1 MLKNKMNIKTMTKLL
16 QVICLSVVVWFVASP
31 VQAEYIICGRE
42 GRCDLSKRKCVKK
55 RNLAYV
61 GGYEYSCTGKNIS
74 EEGDVEVTKS
84 ELDGKEMTEEEA
96 ASALINTKEAK
107 LSRKEK
113 KAIIAGMSA
122 DISQQHISSSAINI
136 INKVKGNDNLSTYYE
151 NIAKELGANLDKL
164 SEYTKAENYFEAK
177 RGARFGDS
185 NISDIIQAVASQ
197 INELKEAGAITA
209 EEANILKQEATSIST
224 TALNH
229 TAQISAV
236 VSPEEVTK
244 ELTKEANQIQN
255 GSLQTCA
262 TSSQVK
268 AKHHSGCWS
277 CFVLEKLTSAFLYA
291 AKSGLNVTQRAGI
304 VLLILCTGIWGLK
317 TVSSVTEVQLG
328 NILNELL
335 KCLFKVSVAYWFI
348 LYSPTVISKYFIRPI
363 MSVGAIIGQQ
373 FWADEVVEYTA
384 AWDDVEPVQDLQTI
398 VDEDKNKNE
407 EATSTPV
414 PPQEDERE
422 KELLAQ
428 ARSIEIIEN
437 QKSPIPIFQI
447 PGVPGVITSYPGCR
461 VPPQTK
467 DGKFGS
473 KSHMGL
479 DIGGNNMAPIAAITG
494 GTITYGGNA
503 SSGWGLRATIVT
515 QHKGNKWIH
524 LYGHMNPQTYAA
536 FKSKLNGKEVTIGQ
550 QIGNVG
556 TTGNSS
562 GPHLHLE
569 VQLTGKVGEY
579 NYNQTYLDPISL
591 GQGKIIPRAFDYNE
605 STKTFTFNKTRCNG
619 TAEPIPDTGFPK
631 NSRVPEGGFCSTGGA
646 SLNLS
651 ETYVYNGD
659 GGFAGDIMAP
669 VTIPDVT
676 YTGPEDIMPKSIMN
690 SMLGAM
696 RAITNTTAD
705 TLVLGEM
712 IACYATLKD
721 GGAWSVEFA
730 GKDLFSSPN
739 IFMWVEGAIIWIFGF
754 LLTMSIAYY
763 FVDISFKI
771 GFAVLS
777 LPVVMGLWP
786 FGFGQDKL
794 FIAISIIAKSSAL
807 FAFIAIS
814 TAFGMGL
821 VSAAM
826 GDISEIYTEM
836 DAIINNGDDL
846 AEYDQFREHL
856 SSTLYL
862 FSPTFIMLLFAL
874 VYFYKLTTASAS
886 EYVNKFFPDKAFG
899 NDSSPMHSMATMI
912 TDHAKKMAAT
922 VSGFNLA
929 KDFVGHQVGNAAKN
943 AGKGIANAALNPK
956 STAKKIA
963 GAFKKKP

>member
-16 QVICLSVVVWFVASP
+16 QVLCFSVVIWFVASP

-55 RNLAYV
+55 INLAYA
-61 GGYEYSCTGKNIS
+61 GGYKYSCTGKNIS
-74 EEGDVEVTKS
+74 EEGDIEVTKS

-96 ASALINTKEAK
+96 ASALINTKNAK

-113 KAIIAGMSA
+113 KAIIADKA
-122 DISQQHISSSAINI
+122 
-136 INKVKGNDNLSTYYE
+136 DNLSKQEVSETAKDILE
-151 NIAKELGANLDKL
+151 NVDGKRRKARKAKKAMEKL
-164 SEYTKAENYFEAK
+164 AEYSDAENYFKAK
-177 RGARFGDS
+177 RGVRFGDS
-185 NISDIIQAVASQ
+185 NIEDKADKAARK
-197 INELKEAGAITA
+197 INKLKEAGEITA
-209 EEANILKQEATSIST
+209 EEAHYLKQETEKLAQA
-224 TALNH
+224 ALNN
-229 TAQISAV
+229 TVEISKE
-236 VSPEEVTK
+236 VSPERVTK
-244 ELTKEANQIQN
+244 ELVGDSNDIKA

-262 TSSQVK
+262 TSAQLK
-268 AKHHSGCWS
+268 ARYYSGCWS

-304 VLLILCTGIWGLK
+304 VLLILCTGIWLMFWGLK

-373 FWADEVVEYTA
+373 FWADEVVEYTV

-398 VDEDKNKNE
+398 VDEDKKKNE

-461 VPPQTK
+461 VPPKTK
-467 DGKFGS
+467 DGKYGS

-619 TAEPIPDTGFPK
+619 TAEPIPDTGYPK
-631 NSRVPEGGFCSTGGA
+631 NSRVPEGGFCSTGAA

-659 GGFAGDIMAP
+659 GGFVGDIMAP

-676 YTGPEDIMPKSIMN
+676 YTGPEEIMPKSIMN

-705 TLVLGEM
+705 SLILGNM
-712 IACYATLKD
+712 IMCYSTLKD
-721 GGAWSVEFA
+721 GGAWKLKFA
-730 GKDLFSSPN
+730 GLDIATFPN
-739 IFMWVEGAIIWIFGF
+739 IFMWIEGLIVWIFGF
-754 LLTMSIAYY
+754 LLTMSVAYY

-807 FAFIAIS
+807 FAFLAIG

-821 VSAAM
+821 VSAAL
-826 GDISEIYTEM
+826 GDVSEIYEKM

-846 AEYDQFREHL
+846 AEYDQFREYL

-899 NDSSPMHSMATMI
+899 DSSPMHSMATMI

-943 AGKGIANAALNPK
+943 AGKGIANAALHPK